1 LEPHRRF
8 EGIAPAVVRG
18 IMTVKGSEAPMRQV
32 KEDTESEVLGFA
44 VGRRERALQ
53 HGARGCEVG
62 RQMGVQHA
70 REVLTALHESK
81 RRQAGGGGATKRRGF
96 KFRPSKCEIVR
107 EAVDRIAIEELEAWF
122 FGDWP
127 AVCAAYPKMPA
138 TLPKRAGFRDP
149 DAIAG
154 GTWEALEREL
164 QRKGYFKQGLRKME
178 LARDLAARMDP
189 ARNRSASFRCL
200 RAALAQL

>member
-1 LEPHRRF
+1 LPGREGTKAVHGDEDCVELKAELDATARAAGLIPRGDAGPGCRF
-8 EGIAPAVVRG
+8 QLIN
-18 IMTVKGSEAPMRQV
+18 
-32 KEDTESEVLGFA
+32 
-44 VGRRERALQ
+44 
-53 HGARGCEVG
+53 
-62 RQMGVQHA
+62 
-70 REVLTALHESK
+70 
-81 RRQAGGGGATKRRGF
+81 
-96 KFRPSKCEIVR
+96 
-107 EAVDRIAIEELEAWF
+107 RIAIEELEAWF

-178 LARDLAARMDP
+178 LAREVAARMDP